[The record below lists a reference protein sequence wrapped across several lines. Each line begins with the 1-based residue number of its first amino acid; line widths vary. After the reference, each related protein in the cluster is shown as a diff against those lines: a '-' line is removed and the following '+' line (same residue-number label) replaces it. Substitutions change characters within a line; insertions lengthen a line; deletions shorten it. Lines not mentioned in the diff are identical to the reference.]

1 MFDFISVI
9 IWVRCSHCRYLSE
22 TMICNSR
29 VLEILS
35 FNHYYLMSFKVTWYS
50 PLEKNYD
57 PLRAEMLTFFSLF
70 LQRGTRI
77 SHHLQS
83 LLPTPHPLP
92 LSIYSLPSPPPPLEL
107 LNWNFKIKKYTSWKN
122 LESCWQVLT
131 LTWVSMLLFQANSG
145 TVENV

>member
-1 MFDFISVI
+1 MSHNFDF
-9 IWVRCSHCRYLSE
+9 L
-22 TMICNSR
+22 
-29 VLEILS
+29 
-35 FNHYYLMSFKVTWYS
+35 
-50 PLEKNYD
+50 
-57 PLRAEMLTFFSLF
+57 FFF

-83 LLPTPHPLP
+83 LPPIPHPLL

-131 LTWVSMLLFQANSG
+131 LTWVSMLLFQGNSG
-145 TVENV
+145 SVENV